1 MKKDSYTIGVAL
13 VFGSFVLLVSFFVY
27 ENWKLNKTRKL
38 VENLKASQPTVKVE
52 QRDYSQFKVIDSDD
66 GGTMV
71 HIPGGHSSMGSPP
84 AEGDS
89 DEIPQRVVFISSF
102 YLDLYEITH
111 EQFSRFVKTTHF
123 PRPVIPYFE
132 DDLFL
137 VNQPELPVVGVSWEH
152 ANEYC
157 KWIGKRLP
165 TEAEWEKAARGDRP
179 LKWPWGNTF
188 SEEFL
193 NSEGKVDGYQYS
205 APPGKFEK
213 GRSPFG
219 VYDMAGNVAEWVAD
233 WYDPDFYQEG
243 VFRNPK
249 GPAQG
254 KHRVYRG
261 GSWNDSSANIRTA
274 KRFAAAP
281 HQSGV
286 TIGFRC
292 AMDSLEKEG

>member
-13 VFGSFVLLVSFFVY
+13 VFISFVLMVGFFIY

-38 VENLKASQPTVKVE
+38 VDNLKATKPTVEAEK
-52 QRDYSQFKVIDSDD
+52 RDYSQFKLVDTDD
-66 GGTMV
+66 GGKMV
-71 HIPGGHSSMGSPP
+71 FIPGGHFSMGSPP

-89 DEIPQRVVFISSF
+89 DEIPQRVVYISPF
-102 YLDLYEITH
+102 YIDLYEITH
-111 EQFSRFVKTTHF
+111 DQFSRFVKGTKF
-123 PRPVIPYFE
+123 PKPVIPYFE
-132 DDLFL
+132 DDLSL
-137 VNQPELPVVGVSWEH
+137 INRPELPVVGVSWEH

-165 TEAEWEKAARGDRP
+165 TEAEWEKAARGDRA
-179 LKWPWGNTF
+179 LKWPWGNHF
-188 SEEFL
+188 SEDFV
-193 NSEGKVDGYQYS
+193 NSESEVDGYRYS

-233 WYDPDFYQEG
+233 WYDPDYYQEG
-243 VFRNPK
+243 IFRHPK
-249 GPAQG
+249 GPDQG
-254 KHRVYRG
+254 KHRGYRG
-261 GSWNDSSANIRTA
+261 GSWNDSSANLRTP

-292 AMDSLEKEG
+292 VMDPLEKEG